1 MTAHLSR
8 RETHPRST
16 ARTAAWRLRRLA
28 VALTAATCGLLA
40 SAAVVPAAVAIVVSG
55 SRGGTAQLTPA
66 LATTVR
72 VVIAGGTAGR
82 QITLIALGAAVLAA
96 AVLLDGSWPPAGP
109 PPPWTGNAFS

>member
-40 SAAVVPAAVAIVVSG
+40 SALIIPAASARTTMFHIPTRAGQAEPSPPPR
-55 SRGGTAQLTPA
+55 SPATPA
-66 LATTVR
+66 WSPAAAWR
-72 VVIAGGTAGR
+72 AGR
-82 QITLIALGAAVLAA
+82 
-96 AVLLDGSWPPAGP
+96 SP
-109 PPPWTGNAFS
+109 

>member
-40 SAAVVPAAVAIVVSG
+40 SA
-55 SRGGTAQLTPA
+55 
-66 LATTVR
+66 
-72 VVIAGGTAGR
+72 
-82 QITLIALGAAVLAA
+82 
-96 AVLLDGSWPPAGP
+96 
-109 PPPWTGNAFS
+109 